1 MLTTIWSELKVG
13 NKTIVSIYRVFHRI
27 HCRKY
32 TSIDLR
38 MSKTKVKIFLTKL
51 LLNCLQLIQTMRKT
65 CRMLMIFSWKLKKW
79 SIRNVD
85 FSDVFHEWLNSKCL
99 PNYLH
104 LSWYACAGQGSTWR
118 IVEDSMEEKNVAIQ
132 IISSLTPQRSAWK
145 TFHWNKLFILAI
157 TMIIDAKQS
166 SFIFCKKRG
175 GGKREDFLNL
185 NIYFAKQ
192 KPRVLDDN
200 CELTL
205 LPGKR

>member
-1 MLTTIWSELKVG
+1 
-13 NKTIVSIYRVFHRI
+13 
-27 HCRKY
+27 
-32 TSIDLR
+32 

-132 IISSLTPQRSAWK
+132 IISSLTPQRFAWK